1 MEELS
6 RKNPDLVLIRG
17 PSIAWKACIRD
28 AAVLTCV
35 RGRSR
40 QGEVLLKPE

>member
-28 AAVLTCV
+28 VL
-35 RGRSR
+35 S
-40 QGEVLLKPE
+40 

>member
-17 PSIAWKACIRD
+17 PSSWKACIMD
-28 AAVLTCV
+28 VL
-35 RGRSR
+35 S
-40 QGEVLLKPE
+40 